1 MGQRKAVVAIVGRPN
16 VGKSTLFNRFL
27 GERRAVVDDL
37 PGVTRDRNY
46 AEVAWNRRVFTL
58 IDTGGYIP
66 HPDEPLAEDVTHQ
79 VEIAVSEADLILV
92 VVDAKTGPT
101 DYDGEMARLIHTCG
115 TPYLL
120 VVNKIDSERD
130 EPDAA
135 PFYRLGLSDP
145 IGVSALSGRLSGDL
159 LDEVIARLPE
169 GEEEVEEEAGIP
181 RIAVVGRPNVGK
193 STFVN
198 RLLGEDRVVV
208 SPIPGTTRDAIDLP
222 MRRNGRDYLLIDTA
236 GLRRRARV
244 RERVEYYS
252 TVRTSASLGRC
263 DVAIV
268 LVDAEEGCTLQD
280 VRILGQA
287 VALGK
292 GAVLVVNKWDLIEK
306 DDKTAAIRT
315 RDLIRRFPSLHDYPM
330 VFTSA
335 LTGQRTW
342 RTMDMAFEVYDR
354 RRYRI
359 GTGELNRFLEELNA
373 ESPPPSRKGRTS
385 RIYYCVQPRTEPPTV
400 LFFTSRPRD
409 IPEHYRRFLER
420 RLRERFD
427 FHGTPVRIVFRKK

>member
-27 GERRAVVDDL
+27 GERRAVVDNL

-66 HPDEPLAEDVTHQ
+66 RPDEPLAEDVTRQ
-79 VEIAVSEADLILV
+79 VEIALTEADLILM

-101 DYDGEMARLIHTCG
+101 DYDGEMVRLIRTCG

-130 EPDAA
+130 EPDSA
-135 PFYRLGLSDP
+135 PFYSLGLGDP
-145 IGVSALSGRLSGDL
+145 VGVSALSGRLSGDL

-169 GEEEVEEEAGIP
+169 GEEEVEEEPGVS

-236 GLRRRARV
+236 GLRRRAKV
-244 RERVEYYS
+244 REPVEFYS
-252 TVRTSASLGRC
+252 TVRTISSLERC

-268 LVDAEEGCTLQD
+268 LIEAEEGCTLQD
-280 VRILGQA
+280 VKILGQA
-287 VALGK
+287 VELGK
-292 GAVLVVNKWDLIEK
+292 GAVLAVNKWDLIEK
-306 DDKTAAIRT
+306 DDKTAAGYT
-315 RDLIRRFPSLHDYPM
+315 RDVIRRFPSVSDYPI
-330 VFTSA
+330 VFISA

-342 RTMDMAFEVYDR
+342 RAIDIALQVYDR
-354 RRYRI
+354 RRSRI
-359 GTGELNRFLEELNA
+359 ATGELNRFLENLNV
-373 ESPPPSRKGRTS
+373 ESPPPSRKGRIS
-385 RIYYCVQPRTEPPTV
+385 RMYYCVQPRTEPPTV

-409 IPEHYRRFLER
+409 VPEHYRRFLER

-427 FHGTPVRIVFRKK
+427 FEGTPVRIVFRQK